1 MKLHAMPRVLSVV
14 SFLVLLL
21 ILGAP
26 LLQVGPA
33 VANGVAPQVA
43 VYLKNYLEEYD
54 FATTE
59 FLAAQFDDLDSPAY
73 GLVSYSV
80 VTTLT
85 EDTLDDSVALIIDES
100 ADMSLNESEA
110 ALIHGFASRGGRIGL
125 FTYPRYYWDHEGPNP
140 GAFQAIADLFGGA
153 TAGDPDEG
161 EVGLGDSSAEVVM
174 TGCAYAL
181 CFTVPYSVT
190 GAVVMNYDQT
200 PFTPLDSTGIPVLTS
215 DSLDGA
221 AVAVATNHGL
231 LVTTPIGDMVQ
242 GEDANPAYR
251 QFVADAI
258 IWLARPE
265 GLLLN
270 KVFLPVVMR
279 Q

>member
-1 MKLHAMPRVLSVV
+1 MKLHALPRVLSVV
-14 SFLVLLL
+14 SCLVLLL

-26 LLQVGPA
+26 LLQVAPA

-100 ADMSLNESEA
+100 ADMSLNEGEA

-125 FTYPRYYWDHEGPNP
+125 FTFPRFYWDHVGPNP
-140 GAFQAIADLFGGA
+140 DAFEAIADLFGGA
-153 TAGDPDEG
+153 TAGEPEEG
-161 EVGLGDSSAEVVM
+161 ELELGDSSAEVVV
-174 TGCAYAL
+174 TGCASIL
-181 CFTVPYSVT
+181 CFSVPYSVT
-190 GAVVMNYDQT
+190 GAVVTNYDQM

-215 DSLDGA
+215 ASLDGA

-242 GEDANPAYR
+242 GEDANLAYR

-258 IWLARPE
+258 VWLARPE